1 METEISTIQ
10 SDESQNPLQ
19 DAENVA
25 AKCLT
30 RRQFFMRHAALFG
43 TVALGEFIGKPQMPQ
58 ITRYR
63 LRMPGLREPVRLL
76 QLTDFHR
83 SWCVSEWYI
92 SEVVRMAN
100 RLKPD
105 VIALTGD
112 YVTRHSEYAIS
123 CAEILKDLRAP
134 LGLYGTLGNHDHN
147 SDYHTGARVVTEII
161 STANVQ
167 MITNRNVRL

>member
-1 METEISTIQ
+1 MESDVPPIQ
-10 SDESQNPLQ
+10 SPETQAALQ
-19 DAENVA
+19 EASGA
-25 AKCLT
+25 PAKFLT
-30 RRQFFMRHAALFG
+30 RRQFLMRHAVLFG
-43 TVALGEFIGKPQMPQ
+43 TVALGEMIGKPHMPQ

-112 YVTRHSEYAIS
+112 FVTRRSS
-123 CAEILKDLRAP
+123 
-134 LGLYGTLGNHDHN
+134 
-147 SDYHTGARVVTEII
+147 
-161 STANVQ
+161 
-167 MITNRNVRL
+167 